1 MKKIFLFFLVAV
13 LAVFTAACGD
23 QSSSSK
29 QTEKTDK
36 LTVYTTVYPLSY
48 FTERIGGDYVEVS
61 SIYPPGANEH
71 TFEPTQKDMMKL
83 ADAHLFFYIGLG
95 LEGFVENTK
104 KTLANEDVTMVATA
118 SQIPDE
124 KLAVST
130 GHSHDEEDE
139 ADHAHEAAA
148 TEDDHAHDEHEDAT
162 TEDNH
167 AHEEEA
173 DHGDHLHGSVDPHVW
188 LSPVISQ
195 DLALSIKNA
204 LVEKMPAQEA
214 TFTANYEALVKELQD
229 LDTAYK
235 AMADTTQNKTFF
247 VSHAAFG
254 YIAGQYGLT
263 QVPIAGLNSQNEP
276 SQKELT
282 AIVDKAKDLNIHYIL
297 FEQNVS
303 SKLAEVIQKEVGA
316 QSLVL
321 HNLSVLTSDDVKNN
335 ETYFTLMKK
344 NMQTLETALNEHK

>member
-1 MKKIFLFFLVAV
+1 MKKVLLFFLIAV
-13 LAVFTAACGD
+13 LALFTAACGAK
-23 QSSSSK
+23 SSSSK
-29 QTEKTDK
+29 QSEKNDK

-61 SIYPPGANEH
+61 SIYPPGSNEH

-83 ADAHLFFYIGLG
+83 ADADVFFYIGLG
-95 LEGFVENTK
+95 LEGFVENAK
-104 KTLANEDVTMVATA
+104 KTLANEDVSMVAM
-118 SQIPDE
+118 SDQLSDE
-124 KLAVST
+124 ELAVST
-130 GHSHDEEDE
+130 GHSHDEEEDHEDE
-139 ADHAHEAAA
+139 HHDDHAA
-148 TEDDHAHDEHEDAT
+148 TEDNHGHDEHDEHD
-162 TEDNH
+162 
-167 AHEEEA
+167 
-173 DHGDHLHGSVDPHVW
+173 HGSVDPHVW

-195 DLALSIKNA
+195 DLALSIKNT

-214 TFTANYEALVKELQD
+214 TFTANYDALVKELQN
-229 LDTAYK
+229 LDGEYK
-235 AMADTTQNKTFF
+235 AMADSAKGKTFF

-282 AIVDKAKDLNIHYIL
+282 AIVDKAKDLNIQYIL

-321 HNLSVLTSDDVKNN
+321 HNLSVFTNDDVKNN
-335 ETYFTLMKK
+335 ETYFTIMKK
-344 NMQTLETALNEHK
+344 NLQTLETALHSQK

>member
-1 MKKIFLFFLVAV
+1 MKKVFLFFLVTV
-13 LAVFTAACGD
+13 LALFTAACGD
-23 QSSSSK
+23 KSSTSK
-29 QTEKTDK
+29 QSADNQDK
-36 LTVYTTVYPLSY
+36 LSVYTTVYPLSY

-61 SIYPPGANEH
+61 SIYPPGSNEH

-83 ADAHLFFYIGLG
+83 ADADVFFYIGLG
-95 LEGFVENTK
+95 LEGFVENAK

-118 SQIPDE
+118 AELSDE
-124 KLAVST
+124 QLAIST

-139 ADHAHEAAA
+139 ADHEHGA
-148 TEDDHAHDEHEDAT
+148 TEEDHHHDED
-162 TEDNH
+162 
-167 AHEEEA
+167 
-173 DHGDHLHGSVDPHVW
+173 GDHEHGSVDPHVW

-195 DLALSIKNA
+195 DLALSIKNT
-204 LVEKMPAQEA
+204 LVKKMPAQEA

-229 LDTAYK
+229 LDNDYK
-235 AMADTTQNKTFF
+235 AMASATNSKTFF

-254 YIAGQYGLT
+254 YIAGQYGFT

-282 AIVDKAKDLNIHYIL
+282 AIVDKANDLNIHYIL

-344 NMQTLETALNEHK
+344 NMKTLETALNEQK

>member
-104 KTLANEDVTMVATA
+104 KTLANEDVTMVAMA

-148 TEDDHAHDEHEDAT
+148 SEDDHAHDEHEDAT

-167 AHEEEA
+167 AHDEEA
-173 DHGDHLHGSVDPHVW
+173 DHGDHAHGSVDPHVW

-195 DLALSIKNA
+195 NLALSIKNA
-204 LVEKMPAQEA
+204 LVEKMPVQEA

>member
-1 MKKIFLFFLVAV
+1 MKKVFLFFLITV
-13 LAVFTAACGD
+13 LALFTAACGD
-23 QSSSSK
+23 KSSTAK
-29 QTEKTDK
+29 QTADNKDK
-36 LTVYTTVYPLSY
+36 LSVYTTVYPLSY
-48 FTERIGGDYVEVS
+48 FTERIGGEYVEVS

-83 ADAHLFFYIGLG
+83 ADANIFFYIGLG
-95 LEGFVENTK
+95 LEGFVENAK
-104 KTLANEDVTMVATA
+104 KTLAKEDVTMVATA
-118 SQIPDE
+118 AQISDE

-130 GHSHDEEDE
+130 GHSHDEEEE
-139 ADHAHEAAA
+139 ADHEHEHNA
-148 TEDDHAHDEHEDAT
+148 TEEDHADHEHDATEEDHHDEHE
-162 TEDNH
+162 
-167 AHEEEA
+167 AH
-173 DHGDHLHGSVDPHVW
+173 DHGSVDPHVW
-188 LSPVISQ
+188 LSPIISQ
-195 DLALSIKNA
+195 DLALSIKNT

-214 TFTANYEALVKELQD
+214 TFTANYEALVKELQE
-229 LDTAYK
+229 LDSEYK
-235 AMADTTQNKTFF
+235 TMADATQDKTFF

-282 AIVDKAKDLNIHYIL
+282 AIVDKANDLNIHYIL

-321 HNLSVLTSDDVKNN
+321 HNLSVLTNDDVKNK

-344 NMQTLETALNEHK
+344 NLQTLEKALNEHQ